1 MPTIVPGVLFPPNA
15 EVRAARGT
23 TVIREV
29 QYLPGDREPGTAD
42 RAELLDVI
50 GCEVID
56 LRLGATDVRALAPGA
71 YFVREAQ
78 AQAQAVRRVAVM
90 R

>member
-1 MPTIVPGVLFPPNA
+1 VPTIVPGVLFPPNA

-29 QYLPGDREPGTAD
+29 QCLPGDREPGTGD
-42 RAELLDVI
+42 RAELLDAI

-56 LRLGATDVRALAPGA
+56 LRLGATDVRALAPG
-71 YFVREAQ
+71 RTLCE
-78 AQAQAVRRVAVM
+78 RHKLKRKPSEGS